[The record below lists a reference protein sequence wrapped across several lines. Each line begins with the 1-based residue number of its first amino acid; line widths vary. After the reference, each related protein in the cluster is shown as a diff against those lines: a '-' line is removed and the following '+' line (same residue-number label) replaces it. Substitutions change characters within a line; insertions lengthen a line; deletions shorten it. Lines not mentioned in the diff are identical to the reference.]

1 MDSTTTTSPLDRLMR
16 LEEVMART
24 GLTRSMI
31 YRWIAEDRFP
41 RAVKPGGKG
50 TITARWR
57 ESTIREWLA
66 QLEEGQ

>member
-1 MDSTTTTSPLDRLMR
+1 
-16 LEEVMART
+16 MART